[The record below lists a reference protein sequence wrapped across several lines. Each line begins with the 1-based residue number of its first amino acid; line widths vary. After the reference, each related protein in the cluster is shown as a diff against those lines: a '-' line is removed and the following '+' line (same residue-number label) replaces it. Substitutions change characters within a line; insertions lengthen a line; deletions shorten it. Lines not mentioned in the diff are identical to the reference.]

1 MCRFSSEAGSS
12 YCSSSV
18 RSSSTRLTFG
28 GSENSERPLDKISDG
43 SKRGLRKPNKGRET
57 TIKYAR
63 RIVKEVS
70 ETRALHHWHPVL
82 LAAIDVHPLRA
93 RASKGKGERPLEDRR
108 SAEERP

>member
-43 SKRGLRKPNKGRET
+43 SKRGLRKPNKGRES
-57 TIKYAR
+57 TIKYAS
-63 RIVKEVS
+63 RIAKEVS
-70 ETRALHHWHPVL
+70 ESRALHHWHHVL
-82 LAAIDVHPLRA
+82 LAEIDVHSRA
-93 RASKGKGERPLEDRR
+93 AQASRR
-108 SAEERP
+108 QG